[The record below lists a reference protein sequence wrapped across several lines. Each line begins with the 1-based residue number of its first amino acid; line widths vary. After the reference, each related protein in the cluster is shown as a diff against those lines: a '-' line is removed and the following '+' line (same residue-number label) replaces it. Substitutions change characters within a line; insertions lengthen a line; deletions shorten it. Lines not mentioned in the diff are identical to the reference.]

1 MNNIYDL
8 IIIGS
13 GPGGYVAA
21 ARAGLLGL
29 KTAIIEKNNMLGGTC
44 LHRGCIPTKALLHVA
59 SMYEEIQNSHKFGI
73 ITSEIKIQ
81 WDKIQEYKSKVIKNN
96 AIGINH
102 IITSRKVDILN
113 GFGSLI
119 NKNKILVKNK
129 LKTNTILKTKN
140 IILAVGSETKKLFL
154 NKKISCNKILTSD
167 EILKINHIPKS
178 LVIIGGGIIGCE
190 FASIF
195 SRFGT
200 EITIL
205 ENTSRIL
212 PFLDIDCSKELTQVF
227 TRNKIKIITQ
237 SKINDLIENKDNVNI
252 IYEKENKI
260 YNCNAEYVLIATGR
274 TPATNNLCLE
284 KTLIKKNNNFI
295 KIINNMQTH
304 EKNIYAIGDCI
315 DTPGLAH
322 VASAEGI
329 TAVEQIA
336 GLPFS
341 MEINYNK
348 VPMCLYSSPSIA
360 WCGLNEEQ
368 IIDKNNIKVSKFP
381 FFKNGKS
388 SILGNTKGFIKTIT
402 DKQDGEIL
410 GVHIIGPNAT
420 ELIAEPAFAIQLEAT
435 IDNIA
440 NTIHAHPSLYE
451 SIYEVAS
458 IAINRPL
465 HG

>member
-29 KTAIIEKNNMLGGTC
+29 KTAIIEKDNMLGGTC
-44 LHRGCIPTKALLHVA
+44 LHKGCIPTKALLHVA
-59 SMYEEIQNSHKFGI
+59 NIYEETKNSHKFGI
-73 ITSEIKIQ
+73 ITSDIKIQ
-81 WDKIQEYKSKVIKNN
+81 WNKIQEYKSKIIKNN
-96 AIGINH
+96 ALGVKH
-102 IITSRKVDILN
+102 IISSRKVDIFH
-113 GFGSLI
+113 GFAQLI
-119 NKNKILVKNK
+119 NKNKISVEKNN
-129 LKTNTILKTKN
+129 LKNILKTKN
-140 IILAVGSETKKLFL
+140 IILAVGSKPKNFFL
-154 NKKISCNKILTSD
+154 NKKISSDRILTSD
-167 EILKINHIPKS
+167 TILNIKHIPKS

-200 EITIL
+200 EVIII
-205 ENTSRIL
+205 ENANRII
-212 PFLDIDCSKELTQVF
+212 PFIDIDCSTEITKTFLK
-227 TRNKIKIITQ
+227 NKIKIITQ
-237 SKINDLIENKDNVNI
+237 VKINDLIENNNNVDI
-252 IYEKENKI
+252 IYEQDKKSQVR
-260 YNCNAEYVLIATGR
+260 NAEYVLIATGR
-274 TPATNNLCLE
+274 IPATDNICLE
-284 KTLIKKNNNFI
+284 KTLIQKNNNFI
-295 KIINNMQTH
+295 KTINNTQTH
-304 EKNIYAIGDCI
+304 ESNIYAIGDCI
-315 DTPGLAH
+315 NTPGLAH

-336 GLPFS
+336 GLAPS

-348 VPMCLYSSPSIA
+348 IPMCIYSNPAIA

-368 IIDKNNIKVSKFP
+368 IVNKNNIKISKFP
-381 FFKNGKS
+381 FLKNGKS
-388 SILGNTKGFIKTIT
+388 SILINSRGFIKIIT
-402 DKQDGEIL
+402 NKKDGEIL

-420 ELIAEPAFAIQLEAT
+420 ELIAEPSFAIQIEAT

>member
-29 KTAIIEKNNMLGGTC
+29 KTAIIEKDNMLGGTC
-44 LHRGCIPTKALLHVA
+44 LHKGCIPTKALLHVA
-59 SMYEEIQNSHKFGI
+59 SMYEDIKHSHKFGI
-73 ITSEIKIQ
+73 ITSEIEIQ
-81 WDKIQEYKSKVIKNN
+81 WNKVQEYKSKIIKNN

-102 IITSRKVDILN
+102 IITSRKVDIYT

-119 NKNKILVKNK
+119 NKNEILV
-129 LKTNTILKTKN
+129 TNTQNNIKLKTKN
-140 IILAVGSETKKLFL
+140 IILAVGSEVKKSFL
-154 NKKISCNKILTSD
+154 NKKISCNRILTSN

-178 LVIIGGGIIGCE
+178 LLIIGGGIIGCE

-200 EITIL
+200 EVTIL
-205 ENTSRIL
+205 ESTNRIV
-212 PFLDIDCSKELTQVF
+212 PFLDIDCSTELTQAF
-227 TRNKIKIITQ
+227 SRNKIKILTN
-237 SKINDLIENKDNVNI
+237 SKITNLIENRNDAHV
-252 IYEKENKI
+252 IYEKENKL
-260 YNCNAEYVLIATGR
+260 YNYNTEYILIATGR

-284 KTLIKKNNNFI
+284 KTLIKQNNNFI
-295 KIINNMQTH
+295 ETINNMQTH

-315 DTPGLAH
+315 NTPGLAH
-322 VASAEGI
+322 VASAEAI

-336 GLPFS
+336 GLSFS

-348 VPMCLYSSPSIA
+348 IPMCLYSSPSVA

-368 IIDKNNIKVSKFP
+368 ISNKKNIKISKFP

-388 SILGNTKGFIKTIT
+388 SILGNNKGFIKTIT
-402 DKQDGEIL
+402 NKQDGEIL

-420 ELIAEPAFAIQLEAT
+420 ELIAEPSFAIQLEAT

>member
-44 LHRGCIPTKALLHVA
+44 LHKGCIPTKALLHVA

-81 WDKIQEYKSKVIKNN
+81 WNKIQEYKSKIIKNN
-96 AIGINH
+96 AAGINH
-102 IITSRKVDILN
+102 IIRSRKIDIFN
-113 GFGSLI
+113 GTGNLI
-119 NKNKILVKNK
+119 NKNKILVEKNNIK
-129 LKTNTILKTKN
+129 NILKTKN
-140 IILAVGSETKKLFL
+140 IILAVGSQAKHVFL
-154 NKKISCNKILTSD
+154 NKKISCNRVLTSD
-167 EILKINHIPKS
+167 AILNINHIPKS
-178 LVIIGGGIIGCE
+178 LVIIGGGVIGCE

-200 EITIL
+200 KVTIL
-205 ENTSRIL
+205 ENATRIL
-212 PFLDIDCSKELTQVF
+212 PFIDIDCSLEIAQIF
-227 TRNKIKIITQ
+227 SRNKIKIITQ
-237 SKINDLIENKDNVNI
+237 SKINDFIENDENVDI
-252 IYEKENKI
+252 IYEQEGKSQI
-260 YNCNAEYVLIATGR
+260 LNAEYALISTGR
-274 TPATNNLCLE
+274 NPATNNLSLE
-284 KTLIKKNNNFI
+284 KTLVEKNNDFI
-295 KIINNMQTH
+295 KTINNMQTH
-304 EKNIYAIGDCI
+304 ENNIYAIGDCI
-315 DTPGLAH
+315 DTPSLAH

-336 GLPFS
+336 GLPLS

-348 VPMCLYSSPSIA
+348 IPMCIYSNPSIA

-368 IIDKNNIKVSKFP
+368 IDNKNNIKISKFP
-381 FFKNGKS
+381 FLKNGKS
-388 SILGNTKGFIKTIT
+388 SILGNNKGFIKIIT
-402 DKQDGEIL
+402 NKEDGEIL

-420 ELIAEPAFAIQLEAT
+420 ELIAEPSFAIQIEAT